1 MTLDYNLLED
11 STEELGKSPRNQ
23 LRQIIENRSTAWV
36 PASYLIHELESNS
49 GSLAEGER
57 ILDQKVYLLMEN
69 DLKLTR
75 TGRLR

>member
-1 MTLDYNLLED
+1 MNLDYTLLVD
-11 STEELGKSPRNQ
+11 SAEESGKSPRNQ
-23 LRQIIENRSTAWV
+23 LRQIIENRSRASV
-36 PASYLIHELESNS
+36 PASFLIHELESNY
-49 GSLAEGER
+49 GSLAKGER